1 MLKKYKNNINEKVS
15 MKRFI
20 FIFAILLSLSALC
33 SQESVPADVT
43 TAGTD
48 SVATTPADS
57 TLIAEPVVPELT
69 EEQKMC
75 KQAAE
80 DFMAVYESWD
90 VTKDYEIILPRITA
104 YAEDYYKAGRDP
116 NEVNREDLGILKTNY
131 DRIIESS
138 APDYLKSFISYD
150 LERVNAELSGT
161 QKNPALL
168 GYLEKTD
175 FDKLKAIEESFAKE
189 SLPSL
194 SNEISAVRNSYKNLR
209 RYSIGFD
216 QMLNKIYSEVTRVT
230 DKRIYFLY
238 IEEGVKS
245 PLDEISVR
253 LGDQVRSKK
262 EVFEAQIKEKID
274 RLYAEKEAAKAAGDR
289 SLEDRLYNQW
299 IEARKVNINNLY
311 NSEVSRLSAMMG
323 TYQRSPGVYDVS
335 PLLVQK
341 LITKSSDT
349 EEYLTTIL
357 KAKFYQDLNS
367 KFKNYFRFEVEKGF
381 RKYRT
386 NVFIASFFFFIL
398 FFYVYTTV
406 RKKRDTIFI
415 RRIPGLDAID
425 DAVGRAT
432 EMGKPIIYDS
442 GLGGFSSPQTIA
454 SMLILRSVAK
464 KVAEFKAEIIY
475 PAYDPI
481 VLQVAE
487 EMIASGFL
495 DAGYPEDHKKD
506 NCFFMVSDQFAY
518 AAGLAG
524 LISRKKPA
532 TALHFGHYAAES
544 LLISEAGFAA
554 GAIQVAATA
563 DATQLPFF
571 ITSCD
576 YTLIGEELYAAAA
589 YMSRDT
595 QVLSNLKLSDYGKVI
610 FGFLFLLG
618 TIMLTINSDW
628 TFISDLLSTH

>member
-1 MLKKYKNNINEKVS
+1 MIMNEKTNKYNINEKVS

-20 FIFAILLSLSALC
+20 VIFAILFSLSAVF
-33 SQESVPADVT
+33 SQEE
-43 TAGTD
+43 TASENTALTD
-48 SVATTPADS
+48 SAATAT
-57 TLIAEPVVPELT
+57 AEVVVPELSD
-69 EEQKMC
+69 EQKMC

-80 DFMAVYESWD
+80 DFMAIYESWD
-90 VTKDYEIILPRITA
+90 VTKDYGIILPRITE
-104 YAEDYYKAGRDP
+104 YAESFYKKGKEP
-116 NEVNREDLGILKTNY
+116 NQSNREDLEILKINY
-131 DRIIESS
+131 GRIIDSS
-138 APDYLKSFISYD
+138 SPDYLKSFIRMD
-150 LERVNAELSGT
+150 LERVEAELSGA

-168 GYLEKTD
+168 GYLEKLD
-175 FDKLKAIEESFAKE
+175 FDKLKVIEESFAKE
-189 SLPSL
+189 NLPSL
-194 SNEISAVRNSYKNLR
+194 SNEISAIRNSYKNLR

-216 QMLNKIYSEVTRVT
+216 QMLNSIYSEVTRVT

-238 IEEGVKS
+238 IDGDVKS
-245 PLDEISVR
+245 RLDEIAVR
-253 LGDQVRSKK
+253 LGDYVRTKK
-262 EVFEAQIKEKID
+262 ETFQNQIKDKID

-311 NSEVSRLSAMMG
+311 NAEVSKISAMMG
-323 TYQRSPGVYDVS
+323 SFQKSPGMYDIN
-335 PLLVQK
+335 PLLVHK
-341 LITKSSDT
+341 LITKSPDT
-349 EEYLTTIL
+349 EEYLTKIL
-357 KAKFYQDLNS
+357 QAKFYQDLNS

-386 NVFIASFFFFIL
+386 NVFVASFFFFIL
-398 FFYVYTTV
+398 FFYVYITV

-589 YMSRDT
+589 YLSRDT

-618 TIMLTINSDW
+618 TILLTINSDW
-628 TFISDLLSTH
+628 TFISDLLSTY

>member
-1 MLKKYKNNINEKVS
+1 MIMNEKTNKYNINEKVS

-20 FIFAILLSLSALC
+20 VIFAILFSLSAVF
-33 SQESVPADVT
+33 SQEE
-43 TAGTD
+43 TASENTALTD
-48 SVATTPADS
+48 SAATAT
-57 TLIAEPVVPELT
+57 AEVVVPELSD
-69 EEQKMC
+69 EQKMC

-80 DFMAVYESWD
+80 DFMAIYESWD
-90 VTKDYEIILPRITA
+90 VTKDYGIILPRITE
-104 YAEDYYKAGRDP
+104 YAESFYKKGKEP
-116 NEVNREDLGILKTNY
+116 NQSNREDLEILKINY
-131 DRIIESS
+131 GRIIDSS
-138 APDYLKSFISYD
+138 SPDYLKSFIRMD
-150 LERVNAELSGT
+150 LERVEAELSGA

-168 GYLEKTD
+168 GYLEKLD
-175 FDKLKAIEESFAKE
+175 FDKLKVIEESFAKE
-189 SLPSL
+189 NLPSL
-194 SNEISAVRNSYKNLR
+194 SNEISAIRNSYKNLR

-216 QMLNKIYSEVTRVT
+216 QMLNSIYSEVTRVT

-238 IEEGVKS
+238 IDGDVKS
-245 PLDEISVR
+245 RLDEIAVR
-253 LGDQVRSKK
+253 LGDYVRTKK
-262 EVFEAQIKEKID
+262 ETFQNQIKDKID
-274 RLYAEKEAAKAAGDR
+274 RLYSEKEAAGTSGDKA
-289 SLEDRLYNQW
+289 LEDGLYNQW

-311 NSEVSRLSAMMG
+311 NAEVSKISAMMG
-323 TYQRSPGVYDVS
+323 SFQKSPGMYDIN
-335 PLLVQK
+335 PLLVHK
-341 LITKSSDT
+341 LITKSPDT
-349 EEYLTTIL
+349 EEYLTKIL
-357 KAKFYQDLNS
+357 QAKFYQDLNS

-386 NVFIASFFFFIL
+386 NVFVASFFFFIL
-398 FFYVYTTV
+398 FFYVYITV

-589 YMSRDT
+589 YLSRDT

-618 TIMLTINSDW
+618 TILLTINSDW
-628 TFISDLLSTH
+628 TFISDLLSTY